1 MVVMLLASGDSFAY
15 EQALGLALTV
25 ADLAEDYADDGAA
38 ERADAPTLPGVAPVG
53 VVVVLERAPLGSE
66 AERTCKRLKQLE
78 LYGVPCYGPT
88 ALSAALPFITV
99 RSSLELSQL
108 VQELAAQHATV
119 LRY

>member
-1 MVVMLLASGDSFAY
+1 MVVMLLASGDCFAY
-15 EQALGLALTV
+15 EQALGLALTI
-25 ADLAEDYADDGAA
+25 ADLAEDYAADG
-38 ERADAPTLPGVAPVG
+38 ADAPTLPGVAPVG
-53 VVVVLERAPLGSE
+53 VVVVVACAPLGSE

>member
-15 EQALGLALTV
+15 EQALGLALTI
-25 ADLAEDYADDGAA
+25 ADLAEDYA
-38 ERADAPTLPGVAPVG
+38 ADAPTLPGVAPLG

>member
-25 ADLAEDYADDGAA
+25 ADLAEDYAADGAA
-38 ERADAPTLPGVAPVG
+38 APQVPGVAPVG
-53 VVVVLERAPLGSE
+53 VVVVLECAPLGSE